1 MQLIQQNLEDYRK
14 EANRLKQAS
23 QNVPTDPQT
32 ERLIN
37 ESIDRIDLLMLR
49 SQQGTQM
56 IEVSFQE
63 FVLLNIC
70 NKKKYAKLYTTLI
83 QNIFRTQ

>member
-1 MQLIQQNLEDYRK
+1 MQLIQQNLEEYQK
-14 EANRLKQAS
+14 EANRLKQES
-23 QNVPTDPQT
+23 QRVPTDPQT

-56 IEVSFQE
+56 IEVSFE
-63 FVLLNIC
+63 LFG
-70 NKKKYAKLYTTLI
+70 
-83 QNIFRTQ
+83 

>member
-56 IEVSFQE
+56 IEVSFHKICPPKYMQQE
-63 FVLLNIC
+63 KVRQIIYNT
-70 NKKKYAKLYTTLI
+70 NSKY
-83 QNIFRTQ
+83 F

>member
-1 MQLIQQNLEDYRK
+1 MCRLQLIQQNLEDYRK

-37 ESIDRIDLLMLR
+37 ESIDRIDLLTLR
-49 SQQGTQM
+49 SKQGAQM
-56 IEVSFQE
+56 IEVS
-63 FVLLNIC
+63 
-70 NKKKYAKLYTTLI
+70 
-83 QNIFRTQ
+83 